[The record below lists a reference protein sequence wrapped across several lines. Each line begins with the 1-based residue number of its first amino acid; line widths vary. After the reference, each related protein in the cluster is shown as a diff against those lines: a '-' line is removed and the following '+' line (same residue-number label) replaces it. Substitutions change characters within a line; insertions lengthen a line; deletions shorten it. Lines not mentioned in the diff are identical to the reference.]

1 MVMVVTMVVRMVVVR
16 MEMFIM
22 EKVVVMIF
30 SVVSLEGV
38 RLVVVV
44 M

>member
-1 MVMVVTMVVRMVVVR
+1 MVMVVTMVVVR

-30 SVVSLEGV
+30 SVVSLKGV